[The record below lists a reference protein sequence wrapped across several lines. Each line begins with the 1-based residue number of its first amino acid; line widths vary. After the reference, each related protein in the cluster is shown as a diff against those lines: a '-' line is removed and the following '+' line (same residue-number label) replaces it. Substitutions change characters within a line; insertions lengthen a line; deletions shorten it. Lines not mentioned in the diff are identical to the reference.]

1 MWQTISH
8 ALHVYGYPFI
18 TGLVILE
25 CAGLLVPG
33 ETVLLAASVAAAHGH
48 LNIWLVIVSASI
60 GAILGNFIGYL
71 VGRALGHTLIAKYGP
86 RVGLTHRRLVL
97 GRYMFAKHG
106 GKMLFIARFLGG
118 LRSFAAPLAGV
129 NDMPWRAF
137 VAWTVVSGIAWPI
150 INGYGAYTLGNA
162 AKRFSGPFT
171 IGFAVVAVA
180 VVLVIVYLAKRN
192 EHRLTED
199 ALAWEAAQLPAVEPP
214 LARVAEEAA
223 T

>member
-8 ALHVYGYPFI
+8 ALHIYGYPFI
-18 TGLVILE
+18 TGLVVVE
-25 CAGLLVPG
+25 CSGLIVPG

-48 LNIWLVIVSASI
+48 LNIWLVIVAASI
-60 GAILGNFIGYL
+60 GAIIGNFIGYGI
-71 VGRALGHTLIAKYGP
+71 GRALGNTLIAKYGP

-97 GRYMFAKHG
+97 GRYMFARHG
-106 GKMLFIARFLGG
+106 GKMLFVARFLGG

-129 NDMPWRAF
+129 NAMPHRSF
-137 VAWTVVSGIAWPI
+137 VIWTVISGIVWPI
-150 INGYGAYTLGNA
+150 INGYGAYALGNA

-171 IGFAVVAVA
+171 IGFAVIAVG
-180 VVLVIVYLAKRN
+180 VVMMIVHLAQRN

-199 ALAWEAAQLPAVEPP
+199 ALAWEAAQRPPIEPP
-214 LARVAEEAA
+214 LARVAEEAI